1 MLIFMLNRWFMGV
14 MVPGKSDIPTQHSRK
29 LLEIGKNSVITWW
42 TWSKACSGTLDF
54 PSKFFNTM
62 QANSNWFQKQN
73 DAEICVEI
81 GVMAGLEEALGAQ
94 FALLLV
100 CLQILSKMIT
110 FGFMLIWQ
118 HLCRKKNCWT
128 AKTTWGRQ
136 TRESF
141 LCNQTTC
148 HEEFDPGELISAL
161 SMGSHSQSWELCRSV
176 TGKIACFKINY
187 SEIRVVK

>member
-14 MVPGKSDIPTQHSRK
+14 MVPGKSDIPAQHSRK
-29 LLEIGKNSVITWW
+29 LLETGKNSVITWW

-118 HLCRKKNCWT
+118 HLPQRKIVEQLKQLEAGKPGNLSYVIKPHAMRNLT
-128 AKTTWGRQ
+128 QESLFQLFLWGRI
-136 TRESF
+136 
-141 LCNQTTC
+141 LW
-148 HEEFDPGELISAL
+148 A
-161 SMGSHSQSWELCRSV
+161 GSCAEVSQGR
-176 TGKIACFKINY
+176 
-187 SEIRVVK
+187 